1 VTPVERVH
9 LVKADADDDSILE
22 CAKAARSDFLV
33 TGDKHLLKL
42 ESFRGTRIIKPAAF
56 LALI

>member
-1 VTPVERVH
+1 